1 MSRRRRPSSTRRS
14 ARSSPISPLA
24 TEFGR
29 SPKINSNYGRDHYPK
44 AFSCLLAGGGI
55 KGGQVHGVTDPAG
68 TSVTDGKVQVPDFNA
83 TIGYALGLPLNQVVV
98 SPQGRPFTLADKG
111 RPLTNLF

>member
-1 MSRRRRPSSTRRS
+1 MVV
-14 ARSSPISPLA
+14 LA
-24 TEFGR
+24 TDFGR
-29 SPKINSNYGRDHYPK
+29 SPKINGNNGRDHYPK

-55 KGGQVHGVTDPAG
+55 RGGQVHGATDSSGSDVAA
-68 TSVTDGKVQVPDFNA
+68 GKVQVPDFNA
-83 TIGYALGLPLNQVVV
+83 TVGYALGLPLDEVVV